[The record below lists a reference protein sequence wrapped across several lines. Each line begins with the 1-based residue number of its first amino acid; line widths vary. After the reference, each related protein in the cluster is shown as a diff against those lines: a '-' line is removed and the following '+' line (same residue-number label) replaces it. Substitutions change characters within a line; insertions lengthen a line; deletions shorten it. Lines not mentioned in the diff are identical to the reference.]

1 MVQIEYCIDPD
12 QAENFLRAMHE
23 VRRMRERD
31 GAFGWFLA
39 RDPANEDRHVEAF
52 MAESWLDYLRQLD
65 RMTNVD
71 HSTEDHARS
80 FHQGSAPPAVTPL
93 IAEHPNWN
101 GAPDRME

>member
-12 QAENFLRAMHE
+12 QAENFLRAKHE

-52 MAESWLDYLRQLD
+52 MA
-65 RMTNVD
+65 
-71 HSTEDHARS
+71 
-80 FHQGSAPPAVTPL
+80 
-93 IAEHPNWN
+93 
-101 GAPDRME
+101 